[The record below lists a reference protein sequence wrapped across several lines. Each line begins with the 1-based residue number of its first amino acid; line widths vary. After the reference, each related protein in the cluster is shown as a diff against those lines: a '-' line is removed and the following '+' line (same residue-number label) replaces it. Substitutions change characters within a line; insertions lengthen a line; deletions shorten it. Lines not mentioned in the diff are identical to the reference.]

1 MKEMILGLA
10 AGMVAGAVLVRSCK
24 PCAQLADDVTAM
36 VESKMKSS
44 KGGQAKSAEC
54 ECGSDCGCTGNR
66 SQNGGQNSQ
75 QLCGCNN

>member
-24 PCAQLADDVTAM
+24 PCAQFADDVSAM

-44 KGGQAKSAEC
+44 KGDRSKSAEC
-54 ECGSDCGCTGNR
+54 ECGSDCGCTGSQ
-66 SQNGGQNSQ
+66 SQNGGQNAQS
-75 QLCGCNN
+75 CGCNN